1 MNYSSVL
8 LKDKGDLV
16 EDVLS
21 LLPSVKVL
29 GAYEKPTLDKSK
41 IKVLSVKFSKVGKK
55 TLSDYQN
62 LKTIICRSHGID
74 NVNVDLTNERNIKVL
89 KTNPSIIECSEWIYD
104 KIEPSCNNVVI
115 FGNGSISKKLQRKLI
130 NISVRNVDTK
140 TSKEKIN
147 IYLGEADCIVSTLP
161 LNPSTKEY
169 FNSELLNHINKPT
182 QLLSIS
188 RQDVFEKGFLE
199 SKKLYSINTD
209 VEHIS
214 WKYKLNE
221 DGKYY
226 SEYGMK
232 LKSVLDGVL

>member
-1 MNYSSVL
+1 M
-8 LKDKGDLV
+8 
-16 EDVLS
+16 
-21 LLPSVKVL
+21 
-29 GAYEKPTLDKSK
+29 
-41 IKVLSVKFSKVGKK
+41 
-55 TLSDYQN
+55 
-62 LKTIICRSHGID
+62 
-74 NVNVDLTNERNIKVL
+74 
-89 KTNPSIIECSEWIYD
+89 
-104 KIEPSCNNVVI
+104 
-115 FGNGSISKKLQRKLI
+115 
-130 NISVRNVDTK
+130 RNVDTK
-140 TSKEKIN
+140 TSQMNVDK
-147 IYLGEADCIVSTLP
+147 YLSEADCIVSTLP

-169 FNSELLNHINKPT
+169 FNSELLNQINKPT

-199 SKKLYSINTD
+199 SEKLYSINTD